1 MHRIAIIT
9 GSTLND
15 ELHHKSLYF
24 LSLLALFFV
33 LTLRGCFDNSVMVNG
48 KELDGPT
55 IGYHASMA
63 AFHIIAIFGIIIGI
77 LISMRVLKR
86 DKTDGTMAVLLS
98 RPVRRIEYLTGKIAG
113 VWIIAYGMTFM
124 LHLAVY
130 LIMLIKSGGRIVF
143 FMPASFI
150 VSLNILFIIVMV
162 MLLSQYLPDIA
173 AGLLAAGVVL
183 IGYISDALLMIM
195 GNGAVLGIF
204 GQMNQNGGNAVALWR
219 ILWPKMAALQF
230 YAVSLIKDT
239 PLSMHGVHPALNV
252 SAFVAVAFVMLWW
265 SFFREEI

>member
-1 MHRIAIIT
+1 MHRIAVMT

-48 KELDGPT
+48 KELDGAT

-63 AFHIIAIFGIIIGI
+63 AFHIIAVAGIVVGI
-77 LISMRVLKR
+77 LISMRVLRR

-113 VWIIAYGMTFM
+113 VWIIAYGMTFT

-130 LIMLIKSGGRIVF
+130 LIMLMKSGGRIVF
-143 FMPASFI
+143 FMPASLI
-150 VSLNILFIIVMV
+150 VSLNVLFIIVMV

-183 IGYISDALLMIM
+183 TGYINDALLMVM
-195 GNGAVLGIF
+195 SSNTGLGIP
-204 GQMNQNGGNAVALWR
+204 GQMGQGSDNTVALWR

-230 YAVSLIKDT
+230 YAVSLIKDM
-239 PLSMHGVHPALNV
+239 PLNVQGVHPALNV
-252 SAFVAVAFVMLWW
+252 SVCLAVAFVLLWW
-265 SFFREEI
+265 SFSREEI